1 MQAKWQQN
9 ATCTLFAQVNAGFTA
24 NTNEKTVDSFRDN
37 GFYLVVE
44 YSTTQNAHPVG
55 VRRAVLKTHPSE
67 EYGVHPRIYSNHLAG

>member
-37 GFYLVVE
+37 GFYLVAWDGIE
-44 YSTTQNAHPVG
+44 PSTRGFSIRCSTN
-55 VRRAVLKTHPSE
+55 
-67 EYGVHPRIYSNHLAG
+67 